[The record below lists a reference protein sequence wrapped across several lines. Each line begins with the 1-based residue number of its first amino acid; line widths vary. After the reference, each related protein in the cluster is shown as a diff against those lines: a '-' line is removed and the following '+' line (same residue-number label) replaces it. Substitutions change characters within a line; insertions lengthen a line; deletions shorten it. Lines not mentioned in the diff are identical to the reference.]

1 MDVGISQGRIIRLR
15 KRFGPYW
22 GIIWGFFALSLV
34 FVLGIAAFMAVEGWN
49 FFDSLYMVV
58 ITLSTVGYGEV
69 LPLTTHGRVVA
80 MLLIVSGVGT
90 FAYLIGAFTKM
101 LVEGNLQMSLGRRK
115 VRKLIDKMRGHVIV
129 CGYGRLGRVVV
140 ADFLKE
146 GIGVVVV
153 ERDPEVVALLQ
164 EREIPHIDGD
174 ATDDETL
181 TAAGID
187 RARALAACLT
197 QEAANVYVTLTARQL
212 APDLFIVARADEN
225 RHIQRLE
232 RAGANQALIP
242 HLYGGHRMAQSILR
256 PNVVNFL
263 EIAIRGD
270 ALDLQM
276 EELRIGPNSR
286 LVGKNLAEAAIRAD
300 YNLIVIAITKPD
312 GTMDFN
318 PGHATV
324 LENNDTLI
332 LVGSR
337 DHLRALE
344 GQL

>member
-1 MDVGISQGRIIRLR
+1 MSQGRIIRLR
-15 KRFGPYW
+15 RRFGPYLGVIW
-22 GIIWGFFALSLV
+22 GIAALSLI
-34 FVLGIAAFMAVEGWN
+34 FMLGVAAFMLVEGWK

-69 LPLTTHGRVVA
+69 LPLSTDGRIVA
-80 MLLIVSGVGT
+80 MLLILSGVGT
-90 FAYLIGAFTKM
+90 FFYLIGAFTKM
-101 LVEGNLQMSLGRRK
+101 LVEGNLHMFLGRRK
-115 VRKLIDKMRGHVIV
+115 VRKQIEKMHGHVIV

-153 ERDPEVVALLQ
+153 EREPEVVSQLQ

-181 TAAGID
+181 AAAGIG

-212 APDLFIVARADEN
+212 APDLYIVARADEP

-256 PNVVNFL
+256 PSVVNFL

-270 ALDLQM
+270 DLGLQM
-276 EELRIGPNSR
+276 EELKIGPNSR
-286 LVGKNLAEAAIRAD
+286 LAGKNLADSPIRAD
-300 YNLIVIAITKPD
+300 FDLIVIAIIKTG
-312 GTMDFN
+312 GTMNFN

-324 LENNDTLI
+324 LENGDTLI

-337 DHLRALE
+337 EHLSSLEAL
-344 GQL
+344 L